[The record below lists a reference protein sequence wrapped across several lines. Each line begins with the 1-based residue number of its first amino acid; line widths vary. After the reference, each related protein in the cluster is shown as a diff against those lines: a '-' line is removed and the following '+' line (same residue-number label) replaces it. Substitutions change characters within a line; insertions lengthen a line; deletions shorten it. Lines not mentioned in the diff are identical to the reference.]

1 MTGWLQVDCDWT
13 QLSLKC
19 CGFCS
24 KFQTEQ
30 VDIWQVSVLSSEV
43 SVVDTVH
50 TWMWQSTVDWRW
62 QIRLPWPAGQRKISI
77 HAFITCRLDYCNSL
91 LFGITDDSDNK
102 TTKMPQRAYYQE
114 LVARTISHQSCDSY
128 IGYQSSSAWSTSLAG
143 CSNVEDSPWALTLF
157 GLSAGQNNRTSPD

>member
-19 CGFCS
+19 CGFASSSRQSRLTFDKCRCYHQRS
-24 KFQTEQ
+24 
-30 VDIWQVSVLSSEV
+30 VSSTLC
-43 SVVDTVH
+43 T